1 MSRLT
6 REEIRRDEVR
16 EAVFSASAWFAEH
29 VRQIL
34 LGIAA
39 VIAVVVGVVLFLN
52 YQDRRE
58 AEASFQL
65 SEALKVYRAQIEA
78 PETDAIDDLF
88 GTPPDSA
95 PGEDD
100 GDGDGE
106 ADDAQPEDPVTE
118 EDGEDAGLSF
128 ASEAERRVA
137 ARAALE
143 AVRDSHGSTA
153 SGRLASVYLGQIA
166 AAEGD
171 TATARELWTEYL
183 EAHGGDD
190 ALAVSLQLNLYSLDR
205 AEGRGEQLAAEL
217 RGAVATETSTLPKDA
232 LLFELASTLEQLGD
246 EEGAQETLRR
256 IVDEYPDS
264 GYAIRARQQLGPE
277 PAAASPFSFGG

>member
-29 VRQIL
+29 IRQIL
-34 LGIAA
+34 MGIGA
-39 VIAVVVGVVLFLN
+39 VIAVVLGFVLFLN
-52 YQDRRE
+52 YQGRRE

-65 SEALKVYRAQIEA
+65 SEALKVYRAEIDA

-95 PGEDD
+95 PVED
-100 GDGDGE
+100 
-106 ADDAQPEDPVTE
+106 DDAQPEDPATE
-118 EDGEDAGLSF
+118 EDDEDGGPSF
-128 ASEAERRVA
+128 ASEAERRAA

-143 AVRDSHGSTA
+143 AVQESYGSTA

-183 EAHGGDD
+183 ETNGGDH

-246 EEGAQETLRR
+246 EEGAQETFQR

>member
-6 REEIRRDEVR
+6 REEIQRDEVR
-16 EAVFSASAWFAEH
+16 EAVVSASTWFADH

-34 LGIAA
+34 IGVAA
-39 VIAVVVGVVLFLN
+39 VIAVVIGVVLFLN

-65 SEALKVYRAQIEA
+65 SEALKVYRAPIDA

-100 GDGDGE
+100 AG
-106 ADDAQPEDPVTE
+106 APQTPVAEDN
-118 EDGEDAGLSF
+118 GEDEGLSF
-128 ASEAERRVA
+128 ASEAERQAEARV
-137 ARAALE
+137 ALE
-143 AVRDSHGSTA
+143 AVQESYGSTA

-183 EAHGGDD
+183 ETNGGDH

-217 RGAVATETSTLPKDA
+217 RGAVATETSALPKDA
-232 LLFELASTLEQLGD
+232 LLFELAATLEQLGD
-246 EEGAQETLRR
+246 EEGAREAFQR

-277 PAAASPFSFGG
+277 PVTPRPFSFGG

>member
-34 LGIAA
+34 LGVAA
-39 VIAVVVGVVLFLN
+39 AIAVVIGVVLFLN

-58 AEASFQL
+58 AEASFHL
-65 SEALKVYRAQIEA
+65 SEALKVYRAEIDA

-88 GTPPDSA
+88 GAPPDSA

-100 GDGDGE
+100 IGE
-106 ADDAQPEDPVTE
+106 SETPVAED
-118 EDGEDAGLSF
+118 DGEDEGLSF
-128 ASEAERRVA
+128 ASEAERRVE
-137 ARAALE
+137 ARVALE
-143 AVRDSHGSTA
+143 AVRESYGSTA
-153 SGRLASVYLGQIA
+153 SGRLASVYLGRIA

-171 TATARELWTEYL
+171 TVAARELWTEFL
-183 EAHGGDD
+183 ENNGSDH
-190 ALAVSLQLNLYSLDR
+190 ALAVNLQLNLYSLDR

-217 RGAVATETSTLPKDA
+217 RGAVATETSALPKDV
-232 LLFELASTLEQLGD
+232 LLFELAATLDQLGD
-246 EEGAQETLRR
+246 EEGARETFQR

>member
-6 REEIRRDEVR
+6 REEIQRDEVR
-16 EAVFSASAWFAEH
+16 EAVVSASTWFADH

-34 LGIAA
+34 IGAAA
-39 VIAVVVGVVLFLN
+39 VIAVVIGVVVFLN

-65 SEALKVYRAQIEA
+65 SEALKVYRAPIDA

-88 GTPPDSA
+88 DTPPDSA
-95 PGEDD
+95 QTPVAED
-100 GDGDGE
+100 E
-106 ADDAQPEDPVTE
+106 
-118 EDGEDAGLSF
+118 GLSF
-128 ASEAERRVA
+128 ASEAERRA
-137 ARAALE
+137 EARVALE
-143 AVRDSHGSTA
+143 AVQESYGSTA

-183 EAHGGDD
+183 ETNGGDH

-217 RGAVATETSTLPKDA
+217 RGAVATETSALPKDA
-232 LLFELASTLEQLGD
+232 LLFELAATLEQLGD
-246 EEGAQETLRR
+246 EQGARETFQR

-277 PAAASPFSFGG
+277 PVTPRPFSFGG

>member
-34 LGIAA
+34 IGIAA
-39 VIAVVVGVVLFLN
+39 VIAVVLGVVLFLN

-58 AEASFQL
+58 ADASFQL
-65 SEALKVYRAQIEA
+65 SEALKVYRAEIDE

-95 PGEDD
+95 PGEERDESGEAEPEEPVAQED
-100 GDGDGE
+100 GD
-106 ADDAQPEDPVTE
+106 DDV
-118 EDGEDAGLSF
+118 LSF

-143 AVRDSHGSTA
+143 AVRESYGSTA

-166 AAEGD
+166 ADEGD
-171 TATARELWTEYL
+171 TATARELWTGYL
-183 EAHGGDD
+183 ETSGGDH
-190 ALAVSLQLNLYSLDR
+190 ALGVSLQLNLYSLDR
-205 AEGRGEQLAAEL
+205 AEGRGEEVAAEL
-217 RGAVATETSTLPKDA
+217 RGAVATETSNLPKDV

-246 EEGAQETLRR
+246 EEGARETFRR

>member
-34 LGIAA
+34 IGIAA
-39 VIAVVVGVVLFLN
+39 VIAVVLGVVLFLN

-58 AEASFQL
+58 ADASFQL
-65 SEALKVYRAQIEA
+65 SEALKVYRAELDE

-95 PGEDD
+95 PGEEQDESAEAEPEEPVAQ
-100 GDGDGE
+100 GDGD
-106 ADDAQPEDPVTE
+106 DDV
-118 EDGEDAGLSF
+118 LSF

-143 AVRDSHGSTA
+143 AVRESYGSTA

-166 AAEGD
+166 ADEGD
-171 TATARELWTEYL
+171 AATARELWTGYL
-183 EAHGGDD
+183 ETNGGDH

-205 AEGRGEQLAAEL
+205 AEGRGEELAAEL
-217 RGAVATETSTLPKDA
+217 RGAVATETSNLPKDV

-246 EEGAQETLRR
+246 EEGARETFRR
-256 IVDEYPDS
+256 ILDEYPDS

>member
-6 REEIRRDEVR
+6 REEIQRDEVR
-16 EAVFSASAWFAEH
+16 EAVVSASTWFADH

-34 LGIAA
+34 IGAAA
-39 VIAVVVGVVLFLN
+39 VIAVVIGVVVFLN

-65 SEALKVYRAQIEA
+65 SEALKVYRAPIDA

-88 GTPPDSA
+88 DTPPDSA
-95 PGEDD
+95 QTPVAED
-100 GDGDGE
+100 E
-106 ADDAQPEDPVTE
+106 
-118 EDGEDAGLSF
+118 GLSF
-128 ASEAERRVA
+128 ASEAERRA
-137 ARAALE
+137 EARVALE
-143 AVRDSHGSTA
+143 AVQESYGSTA

-183 EAHGGDD
+183 ETNGGDH

-217 RGAVATETSTLPKDA
+217 RGAVATETPALPKDA
-232 LLFELASTLEQLGD
+232 LLFELAATLEQLGD
-246 EEGAQETLRR
+246 EEGARETFQR

-277 PAAASPFSFGG
+277 PVTPRPFSFGG

>member
-6 REEIRRDEVR
+6 REEMRRDEVR
-16 EAVFSASAWFAEH
+16 EAVFSASTWFADH

-34 LGIAA
+34 LGVAG
-39 VIAVVVGVVLFLN
+39 VIAVVIGVVLFLN

-58 AEASFQL
+58 AEASFEL
-65 SEALKVYRAQIEA
+65 SQALKVYRAPIET

-100 GDGDGE
+100 AGE
-106 ADDAQPEDPVTE
+106 PDAAVAE
-118 EDGEDAGLSF
+118 EDGDDEGLSF
-128 ASEAERRVA
+128 ASEAERRA
-137 ARAALE
+137 EARVALE
-143 AVRDSHGSTA
+143 AVQESFGSTA
-153 SGRLASVYLGQIA
+153 SGRLASLYLGQIA

-183 EAHGGDD
+183 ETNGGDH

-217 RGAVATETSTLPKDA
+217 RGAVATETSELPKDA
-232 LLFELASTLEQLGD
+232 LLFELAATLGQLGD
-246 EEGAQETLRR
+246 EEGARETYQR
-256 IVDEYPDS
+256 IVEEYPDS

>member
-6 REEIRRDEVR
+6 REEIQRDEVR
-16 EAVFSASAWFAEH
+16 EAVVSASTWFADH

-34 LGIAA
+34 IGVAA
-39 VIAVVVGVVLFLN
+39 VIAVVIGVVLFLN

-65 SEALKVYRAQIEA
+65 SEALKVYRAPIDA
-78 PETDAIDDLF
+78 PKTDAIDDLF

-100 GDGDGE
+100 AG
-106 ADDAQPEDPVTE
+106 APQTPVAEDN
-118 EDGEDAGLSF
+118 GEDEGLSF
-128 ASEAERRVA
+128 ASEAERQAEARV
-137 ARAALE
+137 ALE
-143 AVRDSHGSTA
+143 AVQESYGSTA

-183 EAHGGDD
+183 ETNGGDH

-217 RGAVATETSTLPKDA
+217 RGAVATETSALPKDA
-232 LLFELASTLEQLGD
+232 LLFELAATLEQLGD
-246 EEGAQETLRR
+246 EEGAREAFQR

-277 PAAASPFSFGG
+277 PVTPRPFSFGG

>member
-39 VIAVVVGVVLFLN
+39 VIAVVVGVVVFLN

-65 SEALKVYRAQIEA
+65 SEALKVYRAQIEE

-100 GDGDGE
+100 GEG
-106 ADDAQPEDPVTE
+106 DDAQPEDPVAE
-118 EDGEDAGLSF
+118 EDGEDGGLRF

-143 AVRDSHGSTA
+143 AVRESHGSTA
-153 SGRLASVYLGQIA
+153 SGRLASVYLGRIA

-171 TATARELWTEYL
+171 TGTARELWTEYL

-190 ALAVSLQLNLYSLDR
+190 ALALSLQLNLYSLDR
-205 AEGRGEQLAAEL
+205 AEGRGEELAAEL
-217 RGAVATETSTLPKDA
+217 RGAVATESSTLPKDA

>member
-6 REEIRRDEVR
+6 REEIQRDEVR
-16 EAVFSASAWFAEH
+16 EAVVSASTWFADH

-34 LGIAA
+34 IGVAA
-39 VIAVVVGVVLFLN
+39 VIAVVIGVVLFLN

-65 SEALKVYRAQIEA
+65 SEALKVYRAPIDA

-88 GTPPDSA
+88 DTPPDSA

-100 GDGDGE
+100 AG
-106 ADDAQPEDPVTE
+106 APQTPVAEDN
-118 EDGEDAGLSF
+118 GEDEGLSF
-128 ASEAERRVA
+128 ASEAERQAEARV
-137 ARAALE
+137 ALE
-143 AVRDSHGSTA
+143 AVQESYGSTA
-153 SGRLASVYLGQIA
+153 SGRLASVHLGQIA

-183 EAHGGDD
+183 ETNGGDH

-217 RGAVATETSTLPKDA
+217 RGAVATETSALPKDA
-232 LLFELASTLEQLGD
+232 LLFELAATLEQLGD
-246 EEGAQETLRR
+246 EEGARETFQR

-277 PAAASPFSFGG
+277 PVTPRPFSFGG

>member
-16 EAVFSASAWFAEH
+16 EAVFSASAWFADH
-29 VRQIL
+29 IRQIL
-34 LGIAA
+34 IGIGA
-39 VIAVVVGVVLFLN
+39 VIAVVLGVVLFLN
-52 YQDRRE
+52 YQNRRE
-58 AEASFQL
+58 ADASFQL
-65 SEALKVYRAQIEA
+65 SEALKVYRAEIDA

-95 PGEDD
+95 PG
-100 GDGDGE
+100 GD
-106 ADDAQPEDPVTE
+106 ALPEDAVAE
-118 EDGEDAGLSF
+118 EGGEDGGLSF
-128 ASEAERRVA
+128 ASEAERRAA
-137 ARAALE
+137 ARMALE
-143 AVRDSHGSTA
+143 AVQESYGSTA

-183 EAHGGDD
+183 QTNGGDH

-205 AEGRGEQLAAEL
+205 AEGRGEQLVSEL
-217 RGAVATETSTLPKDA
+217 RGAVATETSALPKDA

-246 EEGAQETLRR
+246 EEGARETFRR

-264 GYAIRARQQLGPE
+264 GYAIRARQQLGPD

>member
-16 EAVFSASAWFAEH
+16 EAVVSASTWFADH
-29 VRQIL
+29 VRDIL
-34 LGIAA
+34 IGVAA
-39 VIAVVVGVVLFLN
+39 VIAVVIGVVLFLN
-52 YQDRRE
+52 YQDGRE

-65 SEALKVYRAQIEA
+65 SEALKVYRAEIDA
-78 PETDAIDDLF
+78 PETDAIDNLF

-100 GDGDGE
+100 AGE
-106 ADDAQPEDPVTE
+106 PETPAED
-118 EDGEDAGLSF
+118 DGEDEGLSF
-128 ASEAERRVA
+128 ASEAERRA
-137 ARAALE
+137 EARVALE
-143 AVRDSHGSTA
+143 AVQESYDSTA
-153 SGRLASVYLGQIA
+153 SGRLASVYLGRIA

-183 EAHGGDD
+183 EANGGDH

-217 RGAVATETSTLPKDA
+217 RGAVATETSALPKDA
-232 LLFELASTLEQLGD
+232 LLFELAATLEQLGD
-246 EEGAQETLRR
+246 EEGARDTFQR
-256 IVDEYPDS
+256 ILDEYPDG
-264 GYAIRARQQLGPE
+264 GYAIRARQQLGPD

>member
-16 EAVFSASAWFAEH
+16 EAVVSASTWFADH
-29 VRQIL
+29 VRDIL
-34 LGIAA
+34 IGVAA
-39 VIAVVVGVVLFLN
+39 VIAVVIGVVLFLN

-65 SEALKVYRAQIEA
+65 SGALKVYRAKVEA
-78 PETDAIDDLF
+78 LETDATLDLF

-95 PGEDD
+95 PGEDAA
-100 GDGDGE
+100 G
-106 ADDAQPEDPVTE
+106 APETPVAE
-118 EDGEDAGLSF
+118 DDGEDEGLSF
-128 ASEAERRVA
+128 ASEAERRA
-137 ARAALE
+137 EARVALE
-143 AVRDSHGSTA
+143 AVQESYGSTA

-183 EAHGGDD
+183 ETNGGDH

-217 RGAVATETSTLPKDA
+217 RGAVATETSALPKDA
-232 LLFELASTLEQLGD
+232 LLFELAATLEQLGD
-246 EEGAQETLRR
+246 EEGARDTFQR
-256 IVDEYPDS
+256 ILDEYPDG
-264 GYAIRARQQLGPE
+264 GYAIRARQQLGPD